1 MSNDFHDECAAR
13 FGLVGI
19 RMAEALQALDN
30 LAELGRLLVASDDA
44 ELDDDARGALDA
56 ATRRAMHSTVELL
69 AAGVASPLRDTIEAE
84 LHRPAP
90 APWSAWQR
98 DQDDRLVRDLVGE
111 LQDASTIIGNALA
124 LMTPAQKLQWAEAN
138 DRDGCSGEGT
148 TRANEREAVLAR
160 AREARS

>member
-69 AAGVASPLRDTIEAE
+69 AAGVASPLRDTIEV
-84 LHRPAP
+84 
-90 APWSAWQR
+90 W
-98 DQDDRLVRDLVGE
+98 DLV
-111 LQDASTIIGNALA
+111 N
-124 LMTPAQKLQWAEAN
+124 
-138 DRDGCSGEGT
+138 CSGCDALFEVVELRPPTLDYASSQDGDD
-148 TRANEREAVLAR
+148 EWDDDDWE
-160 AREARS
+160 EDE